1 MVFVM
6 ILRPEIMQDLG
17 HTKSHIFYK
26 FWVELAFTNI
36 FQTIDWIYKELFFM
50 CFACYFYRPNTG
62 ALYWGDGTIMMNAN
76 KI

>member
-1 MVFVM
+1 MRPAEIYSKKKNYLLKFTGKIFQSLAKIFVM

-36 FQTIDWIYKELFFM
+36 FQTID
-50 CFACYFYRPNTG
+50 
-62 ALYWGDGTIMMNAN
+62 
-76 KI
+76 

>member
-1 MVFVM
+1 MRPAEIYSKKKSYQLNLLVKSFRHWPMVFVI

-36 FQTIDWIYKELFFM
+36 FQTID
-50 CFACYFYRPNTG
+50 
-62 ALYWGDGTIMMNAN
+62 
-76 KI
+76 

>member
-1 MVFVM
+1 MTFILRLKLCTQLKFTPRKKYPPNLLVKSFSHWPMIFVV

-36 FQTIDWIYKELFFM
+36 FQTID
-50 CFACYFYRPNTG
+50 
-62 ALYWGDGTIMMNAN
+62 
-76 KI
+76 